1 MKKWILVLIMI
12 MSTIIPAKAAYQDKS
27 KFKTAFTIRNID
39 KPDDNRTFRKDGTKW
54 LMSGTWV
61 RVKIK
66 NNLKKETAFK
76 AELSVYNRNKELVK
90 TFSEYNINPQDSK
103 YFDESEGAVQGKK
116 SISIFFKIPNN
127 YETNHFSAL
136 LHCSS
141 GMCRGH
147 LFTKYQINTGPWG
160 NDYRTGIEGD

>member
-1 MKKWILVLIMI
+1 MKKWILVLIMT

-27 KFKTAFTIRNID
+27 KFKTVFTIQDID

-54 LMSGTWV
+54 RMSGTWV

-90 TFSEYNINPQDSK
+90 TFSGYNINPRDSK

-127 YETNHFSAL
+127 YEKKKKLRYYEVKITSEGKLVARKTKPVPFLKEL
-136 LHCSS
+136 LA
-141 GMCRGH
+141 
-147 LFTKYQINTGPWG
+147 K
-160 NDYRTGIEGD
+160 EGKK